1 MPDIRL
7 IALDLDG
14 TLLTSEKKLTDENAA
29 ALEACAKA
37 GIEVVPATGRF
48 YKGMPDTVR
57 LLPYVHYV
65 ICING
70 AQVYDVRKD
79 ETVCASEIPWQR
91 AVELMRFMDGLP
103 VIYDCYQDGWG
114 WMSQGMYDKA
124 EAYAA
129 NPHSLD
135 MILRLRTPVPDLKET
150 LSERKRGVQ
159 KVQMFFRDMDRRAEA
174 FPLLREAFPDL
185 EITTSI
191 VNNIEINS
199 KDATKSVGLR
209 KLAAYLGLDMK
220 QTMAFGDDL
229 NDVYVLRDAGVGVA
243 MANGCPEALEAADYV
258 TGDCDRSGVAEAIRK
273 LVLRH

>member
-14 TLLTSEKKLTDENAA
+14 TLLTSDKKLTDENAA
-29 ALEACAKA
+29 ALKACAEA

-48 YKGMPDTVR
+48 YKGMPDTIR
-57 LLPYVHYV
+57 DLPYVHYV

-70 AQVYDVRKD
+70 AQVYDVGKD

-114 WMSQGMYDKA
+114 WMSREMYCKA
-124 EAYAA
+124 EEYAA

-150 LSERKRGVQ
+150 LTERKKGVQ
-159 KVQMFFRDMDRRAEA
+159 KVQMFFKDMDRRAEA
-174 FPLLREAFPDL
+174 FPMLRRAFPDL
-185 EITTSI
+185 EVTTSI

-199 KDATKSVGLR
+199 RDATKSEGLK
-209 KLAAYLGLDMK
+209 KLASYLGLDMK

-243 MANGCPEALEAADYV
+243 MANGCQEALEAADYV
-258 TGDCDRSGVAEAIRK
+258 TGDCDHSGVAEAIRK
-273 LVLRH
+273 LVLPR